1 MERIKYINSIQSI
14 SDVCMTAKLK
24 IDIKGTLIGN
34 TIFLLVALAM
44 INPVYFAIV
53 GYIVTIIYIVIRIKK
68 IRIGGKEKD
77 GGNVQ

>member
-1 MERIKYINSIQSI
+1 
-14 SDVCMTAKLK
+14 MTAKLK